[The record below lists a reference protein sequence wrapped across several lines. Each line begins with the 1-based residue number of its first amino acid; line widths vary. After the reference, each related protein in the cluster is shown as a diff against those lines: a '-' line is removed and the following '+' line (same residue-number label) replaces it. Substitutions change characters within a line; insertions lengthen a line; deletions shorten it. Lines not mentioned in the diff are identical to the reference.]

1 MGGSR
6 WASTPSTPV
15 TAGRGRGR
23 GVVHSAAIPPAPATP
38 PTAVP
43 GGGLRGL
50 VESVHTT
57 SVAPPV
63 VQDVQNQVRDDIQ
76 SPASTP
82 EASIPEASTPEAKAP
97 PTLLEAKA
105 SPLLETKASSVPQY
119 VFNHSHTS
127 ADNNAS

>member
-50 VESVHTT
+50 VESVHAT

-76 SPASTP
+76 SP
-82 EASIPEASTPEAKAP
+82 ASTPEAKAP